1 MILKAN
7 EICKLLSDSATNKS
21 ERLLIRPQPD
31 LKTLSESGAASIDL
45 RLGSWFVTLYRRRT
59 ALLDIDP
66 TKTGSWNDAKYTRT
80 NFVPFGGN
88 YILHPRSFVL
98 AATLEW
104 IRMPTNLAA
113 YVIGRSSW
121 GRRGLI
127 IATAAGVHP
136 GYTGCLTLELT
147 NVGEIPIEIKPG
159 FTICQLFLDTVK
171 GEPDLVDKSRYIGHR
186 KPTLGRIEPDAIAEK
201 LGKASHE

>member
-1 MILKAN
+1 MILKAD
-7 EICKLLSDSATNKS
+7 EIAKIMSDSIVEKA

-31 LKTLSESGAASIDL
+31 LKILAKSGAASVDL
-45 RLGSWFVTLYRRRT
+45 RLGTWFMTLYRRRMPLLEVDPKKT
-59 ALLDIDP
+59 AA
-66 TKTGSWNDAKYTRT
+66 WNDAKFTRT
-80 NFVPFGGN
+80 NFVPFGGE
-88 YILHPRSFVL
+88 YILHPGTFVL

-104 IRMPTNLAA
+104 IRMPMNLAA

-147 NVGEIPIEIKPG
+147 NVGEIPIAIKPG
-159 FTICQLFLDTVK
+159 FPICQLFLHTIK
-171 GEPDLVDKSRYIGHR
+171 GKIRFVDRSRYIGHR
-186 KPTLGRIEPDAIAEK
+186 RPTLGRIEPDKIAKK